1 MKMMKPAMKGKM
13 MGKVMP
19 KANATKP
26 AKVVTTKV
34 SKTTMKPSKKMY

>member
-13 MGKVMP
+13 MEKAMP

-26 AKVVTTKV
+26 AKVVPPKAP
-34 SKTTMKPSKKMY
+34 KAMKPSKKGY

>member
-1 MKMMKPAMKGKM
+1 MKMTKPAMKGKM

-19 KANATKP
+19 KASKP

-34 SKTTMKPSKKMY
+34 SKTTMKPSKKGY

>member
-19 KANATKP
+19 KSTATKP
-26 AKVVTTKV
+26 AKVVPGKAP
-34 SKTTMKPSKKMY
+34 KAMKPSKKGY

>member
-1 MKMMKPAMKGKM
+1 MKMMKPAVKGKM

-26 AKVVTTKV
+26 AKVAPKA
-34 SKTTMKPSKKMY
+34 MKPSKKGY